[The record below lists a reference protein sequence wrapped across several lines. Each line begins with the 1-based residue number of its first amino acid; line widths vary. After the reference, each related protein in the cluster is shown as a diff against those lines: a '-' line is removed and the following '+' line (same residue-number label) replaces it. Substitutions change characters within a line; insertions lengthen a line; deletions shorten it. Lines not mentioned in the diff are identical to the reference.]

1 MSIALMEMAGLTGV
15 AVCCEMM
22 DDRTGNAL
30 STDDAMK
37 YAEEHDLIFMSGA
50 DLIESYMEFRS

>member
-1 MSIALMEMAGLTGV
+1 MEMAGLEGV